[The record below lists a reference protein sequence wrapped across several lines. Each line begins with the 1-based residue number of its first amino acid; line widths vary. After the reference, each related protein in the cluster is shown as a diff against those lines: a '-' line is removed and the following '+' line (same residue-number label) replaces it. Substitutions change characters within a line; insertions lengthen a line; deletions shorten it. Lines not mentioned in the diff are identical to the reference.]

1 MARKYNWRRIKKHFS
16 YDVVQAAKTAECSIA
31 TIRNWIKEGLQVMAD
46 QKPYLIDGHDLR
58 DFARQKSEAQKWP
71 KPETNAPWN
80 YFVCFRCKGYRKPYL
95 LIVDYVPISRDKGR
109 LTSICEACDGTIVKF
124 CKADQIPKYSTTLH
138 VTHQSGA
145 TTLTDPET
153 P

>member
-1 MARKYNWRRIKKHFS
+1 
-16 YDVVQAAKTAECSIA
+16 
-31 TIRNWIKEGLQVMAD
+31 MAD

-58 DFARQKSEAQKWP
+58 DFARQKSEALSWP
-71 KPETNAPWN
+71 KPKTNAPWN
-80 YFVCFRCKGYRKPYL
+80 YFPCFGCKGYRKPYL
-95 LIVDYVPISRDKGR
+95 LMVDYVPMNLIKGQ
-109 LTSICEACDGTIVKF
+109 LSGICGDCDNIIVKF
-124 CKADQIPKYSTTLH
+124 CKADQIPKFSTTLD